1 MTRLVV
7 QQQQR
12 ISTPGG
18 STQTKPRVTEGQQ
31 QHEVHICGE
40 CGSSPEVIAVRL
52 CGALTCQSADC
63 EGIYLQL
70 LIVA

>member
-1 MTRLVV
+1 M
-7 QQQQR
+7 
-12 ISTPGG
+12 
-18 STQTKPRVTEGQQ
+18 TEGQQ